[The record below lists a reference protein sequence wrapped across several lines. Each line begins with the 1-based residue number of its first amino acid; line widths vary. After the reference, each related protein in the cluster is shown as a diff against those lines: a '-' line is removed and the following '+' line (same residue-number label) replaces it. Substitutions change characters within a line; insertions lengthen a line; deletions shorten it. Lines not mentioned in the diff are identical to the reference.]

1 VIKINPS
8 DAAAYFNLGNLYFLT
23 QKYRDAARWLDEGL
37 AKEPN
42 NPLGH
47 FLRGSVCSRTGKPE
61 LAEKELRNA
70 LQLDPK
76 MTKAHLALVN
86 LYLKQQRS
94 ANAVSELKEFLKA
107 APNDAFAP
115 KAREVLK
122 KLESQSALNAQ
133 SH

>member
-1 VIKINPS
+1 
-8 DAAAYFNLGNLYFLT
+8 
-23 QKYRDAARWLDEGL
+23 
-37 AKEPN
+37 
-42 NPLGH
+42 
-47 FLRGSVCSRTGKPE
+47 VCSRTGKPE
-61 LAEKELRNA
+61 QAEKELRNA

-86 LYLKQQRS
+86 LYLQQRRS
-94 ANAVSELKEFLKA
+94 PDAVFELKEFLKA

-122 KLESQSALNAQ
+122 KLESQSALNVQ